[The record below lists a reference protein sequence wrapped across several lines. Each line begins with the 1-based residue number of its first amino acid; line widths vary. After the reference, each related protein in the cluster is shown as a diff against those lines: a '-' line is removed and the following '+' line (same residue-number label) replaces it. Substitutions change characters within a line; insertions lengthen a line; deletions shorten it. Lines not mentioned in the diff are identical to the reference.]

1 MSTKTL
7 PRFRTRKLP
16 ARSAWLVMPLILS
29 FLMTF
34 IVSGIATVRTIGLSP
49 ETSGAWMSSWA
60 LSWVVAFPV
69 LLLVLPLV
77 RRLVGALVE
86 QA

>member
-1 MSTKTL
+1 MSTTHL
-7 PRFRTRKLP
+7 RRFRPRKLP
-16 ARSAWLVMPLILS
+16 ARTAWIVMPLILS

-34 IVSGIATVRTIGLSP
+34 LVSGIATVRTIGLSP
-49 ETSGAWMSSWA
+49 DASSIWMSSWA

-69 LLLVLPLV
+69 LLLILPVV